1 MMDLGEVF
9 SSSPILDAPTPNAEE
24 SHSLAANVTAREN

>member
-9 SSSPILDAPTPNAEE
+9 SSSPILDAPTPIAEE
-24 SHSLAANVTAREN
+24 SYSPAADVPAREN